1 MIEVLDTEHRE
12 TFGSSLAIA
21 ISVGITLIY
30 VLGALLHWIIVAW
43 IFIGFIVIQCIG
55 LHFVP
60 ESPQWLMS
68 QGYEEEAQECL
79 KTLRHNDQDVLKV
92 ACPQLFSKVEHNIKL

>member
-1 MIEVLDTEHRE
+1 MTEVLDTERRE
-12 TFGSSLAIA
+12 TLGSSLAIA

-30 VLGALLHWIIVAW
+30 ALGALLHWIIVAW

-60 ESPQWLMS
+60 ESPHWLMS
-68 QGYEEEAQECL
+68 QGFEEEAQQGPFIYYVSIIL
-79 KTLRHNDQDVLKV
+79 DYFLTHPLYGVKS
-92 ACPQLFSKVEHNIKL
+92 A

>member
-1 MIEVLDTEHRE
+1 M
-12 TFGSSLAIA
+12 AIA

-30 VLGALLHWIIVAW
+30 VFGALLHWIIVAW

-68 QGYEEEAQECL
+68 QGFEEEAKQSL
-79 KTLRHNDQDVLKV
+79 KTLRHKDEDVLKV
-92 ACPQLFSKVEHNIKL
+92 ACPQLFNSKVEL

>member
-1 MIEVLDTEHRE
+1 MIEVLDTERRE

-68 QGYEEEAQECL
+68 QGYEEEAQQCL
-79 KTLRHNDQDVLKV
+79 KILRHNDQDVLKV
-92 ACPQLFSKVEHNIKL
+92 TCPPLFS